1 MKNVLI
7 AIILTILVLVIIF
20 TAYIYSGTFDPGQ
33 LKHHKPL
40 TEKIIGITI
49 EHSINKR
56 IKGIVVPNL
65 QDTSMFTVGISHYN
79 EMCVVCHGGPGIEPS
94 ELAKG
99 LYPEPPVF
107 YKSDDMPKP
116 DEAFWIIKNGIKMTG
131 MPGFAP
137 THTDNEI
144 WAITAFMLNKM
155 NSLSPTDF
163 QELVKKSPEHG
174 M

>member
-1 MKNVLI
+1 MKNVL
-7 AIILTILVLVIIF
+7 LTILFTLLFLVIIF
-20 TAYIYSGTFDPGQ
+20 TVYIFSGTFDPSQ
-33 LKHHKPL
+33 IKHHKPI
-40 TEKIIGITI
+40 TEKIIGITL

-56 IKGIVVPNL
+56 IKGIVAPNL
-65 QDTSMFTVGISHYN
+65 QDTSLFSVGISHYN
-79 EMCVVCHGGPGIEPS
+79 EMCVVCHGGPGLKPS

-131 MPGFAP
+131 MPAFGP
-137 THTDNEI
+137 THEDKQI

-155 NSLSPTDF
+155 NSLSPAEY
-163 QELVKKSPEHG
+163 QEMLKKAPGNG

>member
-1 MKNVLI
+1 MKNVLT
-7 AIILTILVLVIIF
+7 AIVMTLLVLVIIF
-20 TAYIYSGTFDPGQ
+20 TVYIYSGNFDPGQ

-40 TEKIIGITI
+40 TEKIIGITM

-56 IKGIVVPNL
+56 IKGIIVPDL
-65 QDTSMFTVGISHYN
+65 QDTSLFSTGISHYN
-79 EMCVVCHGGPGIEPS
+79 EMCVVCHGGPGVDPS

-99 LYPEPPVF
+99 LYPEPPVL
-107 YKSDDMPKP
+107 YKAEMPKP

-131 MPGFAP
+131 MPGFGP
-137 THTDNEI
+137 THSDNEI

-155 NSLSPTDF
+155 NSLSSVDYRNWIR
-163 QELVKKSPEHG
+163 KSPEHG